1 MVSTMNTLGNF
12 VELDTTQEH
21 LLVNFVSSELT
32 IHDRWLNNHLL
43 ADFLSDYSETF
54 ILAHTYLTEHA
65 CRKFKDTIRYMTN
78 ELLDNA
84 VKYNSGAL
92 EEAIMIGIWLSP
104 ERLRCYVT
112 NRTDVQTAER
122 FQQYVQRLLTEPPSD
137 SYIRQV
143 EANAREEN
151 STVSRLGLLTIM
163 YNHQAQLAWKFEIA
177 AHNSDLIVVTTM
189 AEIALV

>member
-1 MVSTMNTLGNF
+1 MGI
-12 VELDTTQEH
+12 ELSAE
-21 LLVNFVSSELT
+21 
-32 IHDRWLNNHLL
+32 
-43 ADFLSDYSETF
+43 
-54 ILAHTYLTEHA
+54 
-65 CRKFKDTIRYMTN
+65 M
-78 ELLDNA
+78 
-84 VKYNSGAL
+84 
-92 EEAIMIGIWLSP
+92 
-104 ERLRCYVT
+104 LRCYVT
-112 NRTDVQTAER
+112 NRIDVQTAER
-122 FQQYVQRLLTEPPSD
+122 FQQYIQRLLTEPPSD